1 MLPHEKYA
9 SLMRIARISKGGQI
23 QVPAD
28 VRRRWAT
35 DRVMIED
42 EGTALRIEP
51 LPDDPISTASGSLP
65 SRSKVTTDE
74 MRRRF
79 REEEALADDRKW
91 SG

>member
-1 MLPHEKYA
+1 
-9 SLMRIARISKGGQI
+9 MRIARISKGGQI

-42 EGTALRIEP
+42 DGIGLRIEP
-51 LPDDPISTASGSLP
+51 LPDDPIGTAFGSLP
-65 SRSKVTTDE
+65 SRPELTTDE

-79 REEEALADDRKW
+79 REEEALAEERKW
-91 SG
+91 SA